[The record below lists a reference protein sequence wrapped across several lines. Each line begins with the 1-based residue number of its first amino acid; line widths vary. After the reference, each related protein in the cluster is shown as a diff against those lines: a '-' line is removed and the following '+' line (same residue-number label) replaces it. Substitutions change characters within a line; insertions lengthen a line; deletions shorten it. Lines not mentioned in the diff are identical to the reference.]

1 MTRTQET
8 IAAAGL
14 LLTLAAACHGLND
27 ADRAELARDGVLIGV
42 CKSMAS
48 DCGEDA
54 GAPDKKA
61 PQCWKVFDECLA
73 DAGITITHTTKDGGR

>member
-1 MTRTQET
+1 MSRTHET
-8 IAAAGL
+8 LACAGL

-27 ADRAELARDGVLIGV
+27 ADRADLARDGVMIGV

-54 GAPDKKA
+54 GAPAKPA
-61 PQCWKVFDECLA
+61 PQCWAVFDACLA
-73 DAGITITHTTKDGGR
+73 DAGITITHAKDGGR